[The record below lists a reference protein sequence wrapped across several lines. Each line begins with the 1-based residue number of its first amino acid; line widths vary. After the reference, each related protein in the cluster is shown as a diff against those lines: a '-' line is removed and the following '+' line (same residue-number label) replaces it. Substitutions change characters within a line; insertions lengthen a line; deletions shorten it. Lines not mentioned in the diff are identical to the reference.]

1 MKKRS
6 RVLSVLLTAT
16 MVVGVAG
23 CGSSD
28 AASDN
33 AGSSAQETVGESTEA
48 ADEAETE
55 EVGQYT
61 VLTDESGNPYDL
73 GGMEIIIADWFSSGE
88 EEEASSAYDEAH
100 QEYLDWIQETYNFT
114 IKQQAVT
121 SWGDSPEDYVNYATT
136 GGDENYV
143 FTLYQGSALTSAIQ
157 SGLMYDLSTLD
168 CLDFSE
174 SKWDSVVKDTMSKG
188 DSVYAMRAMDHN
200 DLESDATMEALNWAL
215 DMIDKYEMVYPEDAA
230 WDYTYTAFANGEAVF
245 TCAESYKA
253 GDWADMEDDFGF
265 VCFPMGPR
273 MDHYVNYAQDNVFVI
288 PSCYDA
294 EKAWKIAFAFNLYN
308 EPVPGFEDHEGWKD
322 NYYKSFRD
330 TESVDETLAI
340 MVDSGVPMYDKLV
353 NGIDMGPD
361 LFWGISKDNT
371 PAQKAESIRNTWQS
385 YIDTANGK

>member
-188 DSVYAMRAMDHN
+188 DSVYAMRAMDHEPTAGIYFN
-200 DLESDATMEALNWAL
+200 KRLLEEA
-215 DMIDKYEMVYPEDAA
+215 
-230 WDYTYTAFANGEAVF
+230 
-245 TCAESYKA
+245 
-253 GDWADMEDDFGF
+253 
-265 VCFPMGPR
+265 
-273 MDHYVNYAQDNVFVI
+273 
-288 PSCYDA
+288 
-294 EKAWKIAFAFNLYN
+294 
-308 EPVPGFEDHEGWKD
+308 
-322 NYYKSFRD
+322 
-330 TESVDETLAI
+330 
-340 MVDSGVPMYDKLV
+340 
-353 NGIDMGPD
+353 GIDP
-361 LFWGISKDNT
+361 
-371 PAQKAESIRNTWQS
+371 ESIYELQRNNEWTWDKFEELCKQVQK
-385 YIDTANGK
+385 DTDMMV